1 MRYRKTKENIR
12 RLKRLRMKENDI
24 LDDSFL
30 RVRNFVMHKLIY
42 GEYFLSSDQSQHKC
56 CNKNQTSSVVT
67 NKK

>member
-30 RVRNFVMHKLIY
+30 GVRNFVMHKIIY
-42 GEYFLSSDQSQHKC
+42 GECFFSSDQSQHKC
-56 CNKNQTSSVVT
+56 CNKKS
-67 NKK
+67 NKQRRYQ